1 MAEKMRAA
9 ATYSQPYTR
18 EASQK
23 ERVSTTSNQLGPA
36 GGSWFNTSAA
46 ETSAHQAQAHSPS
59 TGSGIV
65 VRSWASLGES
75 PSAMQNSPTKWAT
88 RRGPAYVMKR
98 HWNTP
103 LQPLKLC
110 AWPTPSH
117 PLDPNSNVT
126 LPRSILKGSLL
137 LNPLPIP
144 CFVFLI
150 ALIIFGNY
158 LICFSPNVSA
168 SLSLE
173 LLKRTGTSSDS
184 FLSRTSALVQTPE
197 AQKELSS
204 DLVSPSHS

>member
-9 ATYSQPYTR
+9 ATYSQPHTR

-36 GGSWFNTSAA
+36 EGSWFNTSAT

-59 TGSGIV
+59 IGSGMV

-75 PSAMQNSPTKWAT
+75 PSATQNSPTKWAT
-88 RRGPAYVMKR
+88 RRGPAYVVKR

-103 LQPLKLC
+103 PRPLKLF

-117 PLDPNSNVT
+117 PWDPNSNVT

-150 ALIIFGNY
+150 ALITFGKY
-158 LICFSPNVSA
+158 LICFSPNASA
-168 SLSLE
+168 SLSL
-173 LLKRTGTSSDS
+173 KSSREQG
-184 FLSRTSALVQTPE
+184 LHLTP
-197 AQKELSS
+197 SS
-204 DLVSPSHS
+204 LEPQPWYNRLRHRRSSVVT